1 MTNAILKNKP
11 ILLSLLILFI
21 CCGSSDDGTPTDE
34 TQALEITDEKAV
46 VVSVSVSGGENAY
59 TFSVGIQSPDQG
71 CDQFANWWE
80 VISEDGNLIYRR
92 LLNHSHVNEQPFTRS
107 GGSVNIGSDQVV
119 IVRAHMNSSGYGLVS
134 YKGSAVNGFESFTTD
149 DNFALALEIEQP
161 LSSRC
166 DF

>member
-1 MTNAILKNKP
+1 MTTVVLKNKS

-21 CCGSSDDGTPTDE
+21 CCGSSDDDTATDDTVE
-34 TQALEITDEKAV
+34 PEITDEKAV
-46 VVSVSVSGGENAY
+46 VVSVSVSGNENAY

-80 VISEDGNLIYRR
+80 VITEDGNLIYRR

-107 GGSVNIGSDQVV
+107 GGSVNIGSDQIV
-119 IVRAHMNSSGYGLVS
+119 IVRAHMNSSSYGLLT
-134 YKGSAVNGFESFTTD
+134 YKGSVADGFESFTAD
-149 DNFALALEIEQP
+149 SDFALGLENEQP